1 MIAGTPDIGGQRMKK
16 TTRTI
21 NRKITVQVIIYMI
34 LAIIV
39 CELISVTTLRNN
51 MTAQTKNYVSAQAAT
66 NANEVNEWL
75 EKQGDIVHTISNAVA
90 FMNTKDTD
98 QIMDYLEKNLDQ
110 NPDALMYYVC
120 FAYDGGVFPADHST
134 LDLDPTTRDWWK
146 DAIAKQNLIYT
157 APYKDFA
164 SGQMVV
170 TIAEPFKIQGE
181 QAVFLADI
189 TIDTL
194 TQIVDNVS
202 TDANIQ
208 GFLLDADG
216 NVVAHQNADFLPK
229 EEGSTNL
236 SEALGVDVTSVSK
249 LTDYE
254 GSTKFV
260 STAAIDA
267 TGWIFGITENQAVV
281 TGQVIRN
288 VSMVLILGLI
298 LVAVVSLLLVYSIR
312 KNLKPM
318 ETMKTFI
325 REKVI
330 GEKNCKAYKDEV
342 AEISYL
348 IGELED
354 KFIGI
359 IRKTKGE
366 SVSIY
371 TKMQDT
377 GSKVESI
384 NENIVEIS
392 AAMEE
397 TGANLDSQTDSIQNI
412 DETCKD
418 AVEEVEHLA
427 QSAAGMADRA
437 KEIVAQVEKVTG
449 ELIQGKESATRVAVD
464 SRKRMQEAM
473 EGTQIISEITNVSA
487 SIQEIASQTNLL
499 ALNASIEAAR
509 AGEAGKGFAVV
520 AEEIKK
526 LSEDTTAQI
535 DRVNELTGKVLES
548 VQKLS
553 EESNH
558 VLVFIDG
565 TVMEDYNKLEMLAN
579 DYVRDVNYYSK
590 ESSELGENAGEV
602 RKSIQGVNEI
612 LSQISVAQQELSE
625 AVAGVNRNLQEIT
638 YSSENMSEQTKGVL
652 ESIDVLQDT
661 MGSFQV

>member
-1 MIAGTPDIGGQRMKK
+1 MKK
-16 TTRTI
+16 ATRTI

-39 CELISVTTLRNN
+39 CELISVTTLKNN
-51 MTAQTKNYVSAQAAT
+51 MTAQTKNYVSAQAET
-66 NANEVNEWL
+66 NANIVNEWL

-120 FAYDGGVFPADHST
+120 FAYDGGVFPADHSK

-146 DAIAKQNLIYT
+146 DAVAKQSLIYT

-170 TIAEPFKIQGE
+170 TIAEPLKIQGE

-216 NVVAHQNADFLPK
+216 NVVAHPNTDFLPK

-236 SEALGVDVTSVSK
+236 SETLGVDVTSVSK
-249 LTDYE
+249 ITDYD

-260 STAAIDA
+260 STAAIDT

-330 GEKNCKAYKDEV
+330 GEKNCMAYRDEV

-348 IGELED
+348 IGELEN

-359 IRKTKGE
+359 IRRTKGE

-412 DETCKD
+412 DETCKA

-464 SRKRMQEAM
+464 SRKRMQDAM

-553 EESNH
+553 EESNQ

-565 TVMEDYNKLEMLAN
+565 TVMEDYNKLEILAN
-579 DYVRDVNYYSK
+579 DYVRDVNYYAK